1 MPGTE
6 NLPKVE
12 ANLKEEIEKPSE
24 LKHVEVIELI
34 DIGRS
39 LWVYNI
45 CNGLLSGHIIKPL
58 SFTFQVAEKIVLP
71 SAEDLKNEKVHENL
85 QKGIE
90 GFTPDKLKAVKT
102 KEPASGADRKK
113 TVSCI

>member
-24 LKHVEVIELI
+24 LKHVEVTKFI
-34 DIGRS
+34 DIRRN

-45 CNGLLSGHIIKPL
+45 IDSFSDSIMIIYYFL
-58 SFTFQVAEKIVLP
+58 F
-71 SAEDLKNEKVHENL
+71 
-85 QKGIE
+85 
-90 GFTPDKLKAVKT
+90 
-102 KEPASGADRKK
+102 R
-113 TVSCI
+113 

>member
-24 LKHVEVIELI
+24 LKHVEVTKFI
-34 DIGRS
+34 DIKIN

-45 CNGLLSGHIIKPL
+45 ID
-58 SFTFQVAEKIVLP
+58 SFSDSIMNIYHFL
-71 SAEDLKNEKVHENL
+71 
-85 QKGIE
+85 
-90 GFTPDKLKAVKT
+90 F
-102 KEPASGADRKK
+102 R
-113 TVSCI
+113 

>member
-24 LKHVEVIELI
+24 LKHVEVTKFI
-34 DIGRS
+34 DIRIN

-45 CNGLLSGHIIKPL
+45 YD
-58 SFTFQVAEKIVLP
+58 SFSDNIMNIYYFL
-71 SAEDLKNEKVHENL
+71 
-85 QKGIE
+85 
-90 GFTPDKLKAVKT
+90 F
-102 KEPASGADRKK
+102 R
-113 TVSCI
+113 

>member
-34 DIGRS
+34 DIRRS
-39 LWVYNI
+39 LWMYNI
-45 CNGLLSGHIIKPL
+45 
-58 SFTFQVAEKIVLP
+58 
-71 SAEDLKNEKVHENL
+71 
-85 QKGIE
+85 
-90 GFTPDKLKAVKT
+90 
-102 KEPASGADRKK
+102 
-113 TVSCI
+113 

>member
-24 LKHVEVIELI
+24 LKHVEVTEFI
-34 DIGRS
+34 DIRRN

-45 CNGLLSGHIIKPL
+45 ISVSIR
-58 SFTFQVAEKIVLP
+58 SVIV
-71 SAEDLKNEKVHENL
+71 
-85 QKGIE
+85 
-90 GFTPDKLKAVKT
+90 
-102 KEPASGADRKK
+102 
-113 TVSCI
+113 

>member
-24 LKHVEVIELI
+24 LKHVEVTKLI
-34 DIGRS
+34 DIRRN

-45 CNGLLSGHIIKPL
+45 YMIRS
-58 SFTFQVAEKIVLP
+58 VIV
-71 SAEDLKNEKVHENL
+71 
-85 QKGIE
+85 
-90 GFTPDKLKAVKT
+90 
-102 KEPASGADRKK
+102 
-113 TVSCI
+113 